1 MIPKY
6 RKLFNESFS
15 PQKYQDFLDDIT
27 NDFDYKPTFR
37 IAETP
42 LFISNELKAKLI
54 EGCNDVITLI
64 KDKDFK
70 SLTD

>member
-6 RKLFNESFS
+6 RTLFNEAFS
-15 PQKYQDFLDDIT
+15 TQKYQDLLDDIT

-42 LFISNELKAKLI
+42 FLMKL
-54 EGCNDVITLI
+54 
-64 KDKDFK
+64 
-70 SLTD
+70 